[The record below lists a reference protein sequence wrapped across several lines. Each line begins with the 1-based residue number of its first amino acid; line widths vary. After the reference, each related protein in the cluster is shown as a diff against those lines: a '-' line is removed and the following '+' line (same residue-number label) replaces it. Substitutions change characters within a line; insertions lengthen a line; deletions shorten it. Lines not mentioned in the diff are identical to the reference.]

1 MEKTFKIQP
10 YEVDWPVKGRDKQV
24 VYIGMAHPGG
34 GIHYDLAEWD
44 MEVTFTK
51 KQPKPEVGGTC
62 RTKYSDQLVIMGVN
76 GSWIWV
82 TEDPEDPGWV
92 VDVDDLMDVKPWQ
105 PA

>member
-1 MEKTFKIQP
+1 MTEKKTFKNPKLVTGWEDGVIAWHSISEYP
-10 YEVDWPVKGRDKQV
+10 SPGKFLVD
-24 VYIGMAHPGG
+24 
-34 GIHYDLAEWD
+34 EWD

-51 KQPKPEVGGTC
+51 KAPKPEVGGTC
-62 RTKYSDQLVIMGVN
+62 RTKYSDQLAIMGVN

-82 TEDPEDPGWV
+82 AEDPEDPGWV